1 MTKGRALLWS
11 PASAYAGGRFDGCST
26 RRRAILELLQKEEQ
40 WDILHLKSRG
50 GLYDGTANLL
60 RLLYF
65 LKAGE
70 GLDKLL
76 MFYPDFP
83 LFHPP
88 RQLKVPLVCMVL
100 QGVRTLLRKTK
111 AKFYL
116 DIVDLPRWQSKDLG
130 YQLKMAPLPLKSMEK
145 EILSLADY
153 VVLPSQSLAQ
163 LLLDEGLVAKEKVK
177 ILPNGLP
184 RKDLESLNKKAAGKP
199 SFFYAGDLSLE
210 RKRNIRSLV
219 DSFVSES
226 GAGQV
231 LHLCGEG
238 GQWLWEGDYP
248 AKVRYHGHL
257 AEEACLELA
266 RSCDFG
272 LIPYPEDD
280 YYQWCFPSKLGLYL
294 NAGLAVLSSELKETK
309 RLIDQLQIGETKP
322 IAQFSQFFRQS
333 DDLLA
338 RYDKEEIKKRAAT
351 WDWET
356 MAREVFDLG

>member
-1 MTKGRALLWS
+1 MTVGRAILWS
-11 PASAYAGGRFDGCST
+11 PASAYEANRFDGCST
-26 RRRAILELLQKEEQ
+26 RRRAILTLLEREEQ
-40 WDILHLKSRG
+40 WETLHLRSRG

-88 RQLKVPLVCMVL
+88 RQLKVPLVRMVL

-116 DIVDLPRWQSKDLG
+116 DMVDLPRWQAKDLG
-130 YQLKMAPLPLKSMEK
+130 YQLKMTPQRLKAIEQ
-145 EILSLADY
+145 EIVSLADY

-163 LLLDEGLVAKEKVK
+163 LIVDEGLVAQDKVR

-184 RKDLESLNKKAAGKP
+184 RRVSPKVVKEAEGKP
-199 SFFYAGDLSLE
+199 SFFYAGDLSPKLN
-210 RKRNIRSLV
+210 RNIQSLV
-219 DSFVSES
+219 HSFLENSNE
-226 GAGQV
+226 GAV

-238 GQWLWEGDYP
+238 GQWLQEGDYP
-248 AKVRYHGHL
+248 PNVRYHGHL
-257 AEEACLELA
+257 AEERCLALA
-266 RSCDFG
+266 ESCDFG

-280 YYQWCFPSKLGLYL
+280 YFQWCFPSKLGLYL
-294 NAGLAVLSSELKETK
+294 NAGLAILATELKETK
-309 RLIDQLQIGETKP
+309 RVINELQVGETKP
-322 IAQFSQFFRQS
+322 MAEFSQFFKDS
-333 DDLLA
+333 NELLA
-338 RYDKEEIKKRAAT
+338 RYDKKEIKNRAAA
-351 WDWET
+351 WDWEA
-356 MAREVFDLG
+356 MATKVFAL